1 MNTESSPAQTPPLPP
16 ERQPALRR
24 WAAALRRIRKTSLLV
39 ALGFVVM
46 LGLQGV
52 LIHHGITRLQAI
64 GAAMDGIARVAVPA
78 AQLAQDMQNAV
89 QNRIIYMLRMLAQP
103 DPLERE
109 PDAQAF
115 EREGLAFGAAR
126 DGLAALPLDASERRQ
141 LQGLLEHAVLLSRSQ
156 RAVVQA
162 LLEGRD
168 EDARAQILADTVLE
182 RQRELVTAL
191 RELAA
196 GMRLKATQTVD
207 HAHRLQSQAE
217 QVVMGLGVSLFIL
230 GTVIG
235 AAVTRTTLRAE
246 RMLHAEVERNRHAA
260 CTDTLTGLYNRR
272 GFEEARKA
280 ALDDDSPAPY
290 GLLLMDLDHFKPI
303 NDSAG
308 HDAGDA
314 VLQKVARLL
323 TEAVRPHD
331 VVARLG
337 GDEFAI
343 FLRDA
348 PADVVDDVAQR
359 IVTTLGDFTFEW
371 KGQRF
376 RLGASVGAAVFDA
389 ATAKDCWTAV
399 LKAADQA
406 CYEAKRQG
414 RGRYARAAAIG
425 ELVSPTA

>member
-1 MNTESSPAQTPPLPP
+1 M
-16 ERQPALRR
+16 RR
-24 WAAALRRIRKTSLLV
+24 WAAALLRIRKTSLLV
-39 ALGFVVM
+39 GLGFVVM

-52 LIHHGITRLQAI
+52 LIHHGITRLQEI

-78 AQLAQDMQNAV
+78 AQLAQDMQKAA

-109 PDAQAF
+109 PDAQVF

-126 DGLAALPLDASERRQ
+126 DGLAALPLDAFERRQ
-141 LQGLLEHAVLLSRSQ
+141 MQTLLEHAVLLSRSQ

-168 EDARAQILADTVLE
+168 EDARAQIQAEGVLE
-182 RQRELVTAL
+182 RQHDLVAAL

-196 GMRLKATQTVD
+196 GMWLRATQTVD

-217 QVVMGLGVSLFIL
+217 QVVLGLGVSLFIL

-246 RMLHAEVERNRHAA
+246 RMLNAEVERNRRAA
-260 CTDTLTGLYNRR
+260 CTDTLTGLHNRR

-280 ALDDDSPAPY
+280 ALADDRCSPPC
-290 GLLLMDLDHFKPI
+290 GLLLLDLDHFKPI

-314 VLQKVARLL
+314 VLQRVADILSN
-323 TEAVRPHD
+323 AVRPHD

-343 FLRDA
+343 FLWDA
-348 PADVVDDVAQR
+348 PAGVVDEVAQR

-414 RGRYARAAAIG
+414 RGRYARAAAAG
-425 ELVSPTA
+425 AWDSPTA